1 MEIIAG
7 IILALLGLTI
17 CFRGIYI
24 GKVFKA
30 IFGAIQGAIYALALS
45 LILALLQVA
54 TESVLFMLVVL
65 FALLLAYLAVKKEE
79 LYRKLQGFIN
89 AFMIGA
95 GIGAFV
101 YAAIMMNS
109 YRNSFYGGGSSSNA
123 LAIIAGLF
131 IVVVFGVLGIRAYNI
146 FRRIGTL
153 FLTLTICILLFLMY
167 MPIMPAIV
175 LGVIL
180 WRRYLHI
187 HCK

>member
-79 LYRKLQGFIN
+79 LYRKVMQFC
-89 AFMIGA
+89 
-95 GIGAFV
+95 
-101 YAAIMMNS
+101 
-109 YRNSFYGGGSSSNA
+109 
-123 LAIIAGLF
+123 
-131 IVVVFGVLGIRAYNI
+131 
-146 FRRIGTL
+146 
-153 FLTLTICILLFLMY
+153 LTWLTCLTIRRHVLLL
-167 MPIMPAIV
+167 IV
-175 LGVIL
+175 PLVGS
-180 WRRYLHI
+180 Y
-187 HCK
+187 KGGF